1 MCGASRRSLTVTQ
14 TTLGT
19 GYPGVGPGGVE
30 VLQMDVFGMDE
41 RPTVYAPPA
50 VSPVDTEEGKLVSVF
65 GEIGLLWPG
74 VVMRSG
80 ARRAIENLKNNIFV
94 KGVI

>member
-1 MCGASRRSLTVTQ
+1 MN
-14 TTLGT
+14 
-19 GYPGVGPGGVE
+19 
-30 VLQMDVFGMDE
+30 VFGVDE
-41 RPTVYAPPA
+41 WPTAYAQPA
-50 VSPVDTEEGKLVSVF
+50 VTPVDTEEGKLVSVF
-65 GEIGLLWPG
+65 DEIGLLWPG